1 MFIPLKDI
9 NPSRSYPLVN
19 ISLIVANVAL
29 FFYQLSL
36 QITLTPRA
44 YAEFLSS

>member
-44 YAEFLSS
+44 YA